1 MKRLL
6 FLFFIGLA
14 GLAACT
20 SLPDTPYEEALLEL
34 EVRVLYP
41 EAYASCCREGV
52 TVTLEEI
59 SSMNRY
65 TAPTDASGRSRFRVV
80 RGIYRV
86 SVADRTDGAVFNG
99 LIDRVRLTE
108 GDAQVALSLV
118 FSRPGSIVIKEIYS
132 GGCSKAPEQ
141 GVYQS
146 DRYFILHNNSSE
158 VLYLDGLCFGTLEPY
173 NSNSSSGNA
182 WTSID
187 PATGATLFREYAPI
201 VEAVWRFPG
210 GGTDFPLAPGGDA
223 VVAVNGAV
231 DHTEQYPLSV
241 NLNRAEYFVCYDR
254 TLFPNVSYHPA
265 PGDLI
270 QQSHYLEVAVKV
282 GRSNAYILS
291 LGSPTLVIF
300 RAPEG
305 TDMTEYLADR
315 AQSTVMKP
323 ESNDICVKVPWEWII
338 DGVEVYNG
346 SSSNNVKRLSDVVDA
361 GFVYLSA
368 PSLGHT
374 LHRRLD
380 EAASSAAGYEI
391 YTDTNNSSNDFYERE
406 VQSLHE

>member
-6 FLFFIGLA
+6 FLFIAFA
-14 GLAACT
+14 GLTACT
-20 SLPDTPYEEALLEL
+20 SLPDTPYEEALLDL

-41 EAYASCCREGV
+41 EAYASSCREGV
-52 TVTLEEI
+52 AITLEETTTL
-59 SSMNRY
+59 NRY
-65 TAPTDASGRSRFRVV
+65 TALTDAEGRTLFRVV

-86 SVADRTDGAVFNG
+86 SVADRTDEAVFNG

-108 GDAQVALSLV
+108 GNVQVSVPLV
-118 FSRPGSIVIKEIYS
+118 FSRPGSLIIKEVYT

-158 VLYLDGLCFGTLEPY
+158 VLCLDGLCFGTLEPY

-182 WTSID
+182 WTSTD
-187 PATGATLFREYAPI
+187 PVTGATLFREYAPI

-210 GGTDFPLAPGGDA
+210 SGSDFPLAPGADA
-223 VVAVNGAV
+223 VVAINGAV

-254 TLFPNVSYHPA
+254 TLFPNVTYHPA

-270 QQSHYLEVAVKV
+270 LPSHYLEAAVKV

-291 LGSPTLVIF
+291 LSSPTLVIF

-323 ESNDICVKVPWEWII
+323 ESSEICVKVPWEWII

-380 EAASSAAGYEI
+380 EAATSAAGYEI
-391 YTDTNNSSNDFYERE
+391 YMDTNNSSNDFYERE